1 MKAFLYILGLIII
14 FISPFLGETQINI
27 KDIFEFSNSS
37 NMVFW
42 DLRVARVILGFF
54 CWWNFSFKWIDFSN
68 YF

>member
-14 FISPFLGETQINI
+14 FISPFLGETQISI

-42 DLRVARVILGFF
+42 DLRVA
-54 CWWNFSFKWIDFSN
+54 
-68 YF
+68 